1 MKFTLSGVLAILVL
15 VAPLEVW
22 GAYNDVT
29 LTTDTVLSVGG
40 ITVNVSGS
48 SAAVESIT
56 VGESTFNVTLLPS
69 SSITVTSANREELN
83 VNTEA
88 YTTAYNCNSLTLTG
102 SGSSAVVTVTPDSTD
117 LCATGGGGGGG
128 SKKKTPVQPTPT
140 PSTPSQPAKSVTP
153 AAQGTVIFTT
163 NLSLGMTSPD
173 VTRLQTV
180 LAGRADLYPEGT
192 VSGYFGPLTMRAV
205 ERFQVAYG
213 VASAGLPGYGSV
225 GPKTREKLQQVF
237 SAASGAATVVAP
249 APVSAVASTALF
261 IRDLQKNSSGADVKQ
276 LQMVLNSNVAT
287 QITASGAGSPG
298 NETDYFGLLTEK
310 AVQKFQEKYGIA
322 VSGDSGYGIVGP
334 LTRAKLIEVASKR

>member
-15 VAPLEVW
+15 VAPLEAW

-56 VGESTFNVTLLPS
+56 VGASSFNVTLLPS
-69 SSITVTSANREELN
+69 STITVTSANREELN
-83 VNTEA
+83 VSTEA
-88 YTTAYNCNSLTLTG
+88 YTTAYSCNSLTLAG
-102 SGSSAVVTVTPDSTD
+102 SGPSAVVTVTPDSTD
-117 LCATGGGGGGG
+117 ICSTVSGGGGGGT
-128 SKKKTPVQPTPT
+128 KKITPVKVTPT
-140 PSTPSQPAKSVTP
+140 PSTPLQPAKPVVP
-153 AAQGTVIFTT
+153 VVQGSAVFTT

-173 VTRLQTV
+173 VTRLQTL
-180 LAGRADLYPEGT
+180 LAGRVDLYPQGT
-192 VSGYFGPLTMRAV
+192 VSGYFGPLTARAV

-213 VASAGLPGYGSV
+213 VASAGQPGYGSV

-237 SAASGAATVVAP
+237 STATGATPVVA
-249 APVSAVASTALF
+249 APVPAAVSNALF
-261 IRDLQKNSSGADVKQ
+261 TRDLQKNSSGADVKQ
-276 LQMVLNSNVAT
+276 LQVILNSNVAT
-287 QITASGAGSPG
+287 QIAASGTGSPG

-334 LTRAKLIEVASKR
+334 KTRAKLTEIASKK